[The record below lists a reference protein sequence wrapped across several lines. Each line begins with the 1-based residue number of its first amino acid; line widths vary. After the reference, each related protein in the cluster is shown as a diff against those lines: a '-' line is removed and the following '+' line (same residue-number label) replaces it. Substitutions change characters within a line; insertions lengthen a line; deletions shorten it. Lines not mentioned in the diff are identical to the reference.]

1 MEAKMSVLTSSMED
15 YLEAIWLIRTE
26 KRVPRVKDVA
36 KYLGVK
42 TSSVVNAIKVL
53 SEKQLV
59 QQEPYGYI
67 ELTQRG
73 ILMAREVYERHKTLY
88 KFFHEIL
95 GVDPEVAEKDACE
108 IEHHIHRKTL
118 DRIVQF
124 IKFVDTCPEGE
135 PLWLSSFH
143 YYVKHGKKPQHCE
156 DSEDTLKGGGRMKNL
171 GELKVGEKC
180 KVAHVIAEAGIK
192 RKLLDM
198 GIVPGVEIQIQRIAP
213 LGDPMNIL
221 VKGYHLSLRREEAEA
236 IAVEVVDK

>member
-1 MEAKMSVLTSSMED
+1 MSVLTSSMEN
-15 YLEAIWLIRTE
+15 YLEVIWVIRAE

-67 ELTQRG
+67 ELTQKG
-73 ILMAREVYERHKTLY
+73 ILMAKEIYERHKTLY

-95 GVDPEVAEKDACE
+95 GIEHSLAEKDACE

-118 DRIVQF
+118 NRILQF
-124 IKFVDTCPEGE
+124 IRFVETCPEGE

-143 YYVKHGKKPQHCE
+143 YYVKHGKRPEHCE
-156 DSEDTLKGGGRMKNL
+156 DSKKILKGGGSMKYL
-171 GELKVGEKC
+171 SDLDVGEKC
-180 KVAHVIAEAGIK
+180 RVTHVIAEAGIK

-198 GIVPGVEIQIQRIAP
+198 GIVPGVEMQIKRIAP
-213 LGDPMNIL
+213 LGDPMDIL
-221 VKGYHLSLRREEAEA
+221 VKGYHISLRRDEAGA